1 MPRRGRESWLCLM
14 WEVEVLRRGA
24 AFSRSHASIT
34 LSEGG
39 SLATMNASTCYHTA
53 ANKAVMR
60 AGRHYAQ
67 FTVVKVSNSSALFGV
82 IRPGWDVGAR

>member
-1 MPRRGRESWLCLM
+1 MRRS
-14 WEVEVLRRGA
+14 V
-24 AFSRSHASIT
+24 T

-39 SLATMNASTCYHTA
+39 SLATMNSSDCYHTV
-53 ANKAVMR
+53 ANKTVMH

-67 FTVVKVSNSSALFGV
+67 FTVVKICNSGPLFGV